1 MPQFDTFSFFSQLV
15 WVLICFSY
23 LYLVLCLY
31 ILPAFAA
38 VLKIRARKLSQIN
51 TTSNN
56 DDNAITSLPETNS
69 LFFENLTA
77 KINGISFLRNSLSSV
92 INSSYS
98 HLVLKNEA
106 YFKFN
111 FLLLNDVKIV
121 TFFL

>member
-56 DDNAITSLPETNS
+56 DDNAITNLPETNS

-121 TFFL
+121 TFFI

>member
-56 DDNAITSLPETNS
+56 DDNAITNLPETNS

-92 INSSYS
+92 INSS
-98 HLVLKNEA
+98 
-106 YFKFN
+106 
-111 FLLLNDVKIV
+111 
-121 TFFL
+121 